1 MPEILKISS
10 SSELREPI
18 LRERLERGYC
28 SRLQGFFASHNGKE
42 TGLLLHEDWSDRKSG
57 LIYEIFVLPSFR
69 RKGLGALLLICAEQY
84 AIQLGCDVI
93 RLKPH
98 AIAQEPDNITLKNWY
113 GKNNYQPC
121 ADNHEFMT
129 KYLNSSILSID
140 F

>member
-42 TGLLLHEDWSDRKSG
+42 TGLLLHEDWSGRKSS

-98 AIAQEPDNITLKNWY
+98 AIAQEPDDITLKNWY
-113 GKNNYQPC
+113 EKNYQPC
-121 ADNHEFMT
+121 ADINEFMK

>member
-1 MPEILKISS
+1 M
-10 SSELREPI
+10 
-18 LRERLERGYC
+18 
-28 SRLQGFFASHNGKE
+28 
-42 TGLLLHEDWSDRKSG
+42 HEDWSDRKSG

-113 GKNNYQPC
+113 EKNYQPC
-121 ADNHEFMT
+121 ADIDEFMT